1 MCDRE
6 RVPSISYWASPKS
19 WSSVLE
25 FGEELIDVFSAFVGI
40 KSLFSLVS
48 IGLRV
53 NMIGVAKD
61 RSQEL
66 PTDTSPSEADFSA
79 NEKFRFLRAS
89 I

>member
-6 RVPSISYWASPKS
+6 RVPSKSCWASPKS

-25 FGEELIDVFSAFVGI
+25 FGEELTDAFSALVGM
-40 KSLFSLVS
+40 KSLPSLVS

-53 NMIGVAKD
+53 NIIGVAKD

-79 NEKFRFLRAS
+79 NEKFRFLSAS